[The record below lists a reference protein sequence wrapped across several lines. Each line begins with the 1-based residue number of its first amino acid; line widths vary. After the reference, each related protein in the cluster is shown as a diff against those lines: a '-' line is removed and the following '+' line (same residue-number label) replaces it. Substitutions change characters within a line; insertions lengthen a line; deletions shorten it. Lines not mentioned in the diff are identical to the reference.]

1 MGTVPVATGF
11 KAGGKFGYQNYGL
24 LNGGKPYFDIN
35 KYRKLK

>member
-24 LNGGKPYFDIN
+24 LMEVNPILILIN
-35 KYRKLK
+35 IEN